1 MSESPTGIEIA
12 AGIAAAAAVAGAG
25 VAAYGQYQQGQTAN
39 KVAQYNAE
47 LANRNAQIADQNA
60 EAVRFAGTA
69 KEEQSRD
76 EVRQVLARQRAL
88 VGASGVTTE
97 GSPLLVMMESAR
109 QGELDALR
117 IRYATDIEEQQR
129 LLEGQQQRSQAFLQ
143 GAQGRAAQ
151 SAGTL
156 AAGGS
161 ILTGIGSGVSSYSS
175 MTRPRGSGTSLLS

>member
-1 MSESPTGIEIA
+1 MPPIVI
-12 AGIAAAAAVAGAG
+12 AGIAAAATLAAAGIS
-25 VAAYGQYQQGQTAN
+25 AYGQIQQGKTAD

-47 LANRNAQIADQNA
+47 LAQRNAQIAAQNA

-88 VGASGVTTE
+88 VGASGVTAE

-117 IRYATDIEEQQR
+117 IRYATDIGEQQD
-129 LLEGQQQRSQAFLQ
+129 LFAAQQQR
-143 GAQGRAAQ
+143 RAKPPSRPAPWP
-151 SAGTL
+151 L
-156 AAGGS
+156 AAAF
-161 ILTGIGSGVSSYSS
+161 
-175 MTRPRGSGTSLLS
+175 